1 MVWQNIR
8 QFGGKLMRSRP
19 LQLGQGVSEHRLSRC
34 LKTLDLVALGVGST
48 LGAGMYVLAGEVA
61 KEKAG
66 PAIVICFLVAA
77 LTSML
82 SGLCY
87 AEFGARVPCSGSAY
101 LYTYITVGQLV
112 VFITGWNLLLSYVI
126 GAASV
131 AKAWSF
137 AFDSLIGNRI
147 SPALQGISLH
157 VPQVLAKYPDFFALG
172 LVLVLTGVL
181 ALGARESVWVS
192 KVFTGVNLL
201 VLSCIVVSGFIKGDL
216 HNWQLTDA
224 DYKRAGLGSLGSG
237 GFVPFGFGGILH
249 GAATCFFAFVGFDG
263 IATTGE
269 EALYPHRS
277 IPLGIVTSIF
287 ICFLAYF
294 DVSAALTLMVPYY
307 LICPENALPEAF
319 VHIGWAPIRYAVA
332 IGTLCAL
339 SSSLLGVMFPMPHVL
354 YSMAEDGLLFRGLA
368 QIHTRTS
375 TPVVATV
382 VSGTVAA
389 IMAFLFELSDLVNLS
404 SIGTMLAYSLVA
416 FSVLV
421 LRYQPDQNF
430 SKNEKPKEE
439 VVEMNSVPKAKSPER
454 VPEASSTP
462 TSLWSPVSAIPT
474 PRSGRTTYGCAFLL
488 VVLLTMLCL
497 VLAHWPKRLFSGEP
511 IYVTAAMLLLVL
523 IAGFTFTIWRQP
535 QSNTPLY
542 FKIPLLPVL
551 PLVSISVNV
560 YLMMQM
566 TTETWAQFGV
576 WMLIGFAVYFGYG
589 IRHSLE
595 NDQQPPAS
603 SSRLL
608 IKTSLVPR

>member
-1 MVWQNIR
+1 MICPECFSLPALPRTALFRGAGSKPDSQGQSGTNSLRGFLSEWPSVLCSLQILAPSSTPSQMVWQNIR

-48 LGAGMYVLAGEVA
+48 LGVGVYVLAGEVA

-101 LYTYITVGQLV
+101 LYTYVTVGQLV
-112 VFITGWNLLLSYVI
+112 VFITGWNLLLSSVI

-181 ALGARESVWVS
+181 ALGARESAWVS
-192 KVFTGVNLL
+192 KVFTDLELVVASALL
-201 VLSCIVVSGFIKGDL
+201 ILGLLERPEQENWKCTKSHHCTAAHLTNVSCSFSP
-216 HNWQLTDA
+216 
-224 DYKRAGLGSLGSG
+224 RSLGSLGSG

-269 EALYPHRS
+269 EALHPHRS

-294 DVSAALTLMVPYY
+294 GVSAALTLMVPYY
-307 LICPENALPEAF
+307 LICPENPLPEAF

-332 IGTLCAL
+332 VGTLCAL
-339 SSSLLGVMFPMPHVL
+339 SSR
-354 YSMAEDGLLFRGLA
+354 SMLDA
-368 QIHTRTS
+368 
-375 TPVVATV
+375 
-382 VSGTVAA
+382 
-389 IMAFLFELSDLVNLS
+389 LS
-404 SIGTMLAYSLVA
+404 
-416 FSVLV
+416 
-421 LRYQPDQNF
+421 P
-430 SKNEKPKEE
+430 
-439 VVEMNSVPKAKSPER
+439 
-454 VPEASSTP
+454 
-462 TSLWSPVSAIPT
+462 SA
-474 PRSGRTTYGCAFLL
+474 
-488 VVLLTMLCL
+488 V
-497 VLAHWPKRLFSGEP
+497 WFSG
-511 IYVTAAMLLLVL
+511 VLGLV
-523 IAGFTFTIWRQP
+523 
-535 QSNTPLY
+535 
-542 FKIPLLPVL
+542 
-551 PLVSISVNV
+551 
-560 YLMMQM
+560 
-566 TTETWAQFGV
+566 
-576 WMLIGFAVYFGYG
+576 
-589 IRHSLE
+589 
-595 NDQQPPAS
+595 
-603 SSRLL
+603 
-608 IKTSLVPR
+608 